1 MEEIRIKKI
10 EEPHLSGNF
19 EITNLNEVL
28 KDRNMEEGLHRHDFY
43 FLLILGHASGTHH
56 IDFVDYP
63 IVSNSVFLMR
73 PGQVHEL
80 VLEKGSTGYL
90 IVFDQSF
97 YPHIHNYK
105 KETLQKAVRNNFYLL
120 NNAIERLLSIADRIF
135 HEHHEKQ
142 AQNDEAIQSYLHIL
156 FIELMRI
163 AQESS
168 SSSHLDHLKEHET
181 LEQFVQLLESDIS
194 TNKQVNQYAEK
205 LCISPY
211 KLNSITKQFL
221 AKTSSQLINEQ
232 ILLEAKRLLLAT
244 SNQVNEIAF
253 QLGYEDPGY
262 FIRFFKKH
270 TGHTPQAF
278 RQHFR

>member
-28 KDRNMEEGLHRHDFY
+28 KDQNMEEGLHRHDFY
-43 FLLILGHASGTHH
+43 FLLILGSASGKHH

-105 KETLQKAVRNNFYLL
+105 KETLQKAVRHNFYLP
-120 NNAIERLLSIADRIF
+120 NNSIEKLMNLADSIF
-135 HEHHEKQ
+135 KEHHEKQ
-142 AQNDEAIQSYLHIL
+142 AQIDEVIQSYLHIL

-163 AQESS
+163 AHESDPLN
-168 SSSHLDHLKEHET
+168 HRAKEHET
-181 LEQFVQLLESDIS
+181 LEQFMQLLESDIS
-194 TNKQVNQYAEK
+194 TSKQVSQYAEK

-211 KLNSITKQFL
+211 KLNSITKQLL